1 MIVAY
6 DPNKL
11 WEMLKRVSESA
22 LPFFAPGGTSLVRE
36 LAAKMLFC
44 SQKSRCDS
52 KFGSAMDEIIYP
64 AIPLSDPHPAHSG
77 VSMASLRQRIQVK
90 RQAWVL
96 KPAYCSRDTNCGS
109 KPGLRLGRVRIVHSR
124 EQIDCLVQIV

>member
-36 LAAKMLFC
+36 LAAKMLFVPRRADVTQ
-44 SQKSRCDS
+44 SS
-52 KFGSAMDEIIYP
+52 
-64 AIPLSDPHPAHSG
+64 
-77 VSMASLRQRIQVK
+77 
-90 RQAWVL
+90 VL
-96 KPAYCSRDTNCGS
+96 QWMRYLPSYTT
-109 KPGLRLGRVRIVHSR
+109 L
-124 EQIDCLVQIV
+124 